1 MKIGAQ
7 MYTVREFCKTTEGLA
22 ESLKK
27 IADIGYTTVQL
38 SGVCDYDPA
47 WMKEQLAANGL
58 VCACTH
64 TKADRL
70 LGETD
75 AVSREHLAMDC
86 RYVGLGGYHAFW
98 QGDMQ
103 ENYDQF
109 LKLYKP
115 VAKRFREN
123 GLYFMYHNHD
133 KEFCQ
138 LQGKTILRKMAED
151 FAPEELGFVLDTFWI
166 QAGGA
171 SPVEYIREFKG
182 RVPCIHLKDYGM
194 TVDGKIMV
202 PVGEGNINFAAV
214 TEACRDAGA
223 EYLLVEQDN
232 CNGEDPF
239 DCLKRSYMNLRALG
253 LE

>member
-7 MYTVREFCKTTEGLA
+7 MYTLRNFCDTPDKLA
-22 ESLKK
+22 QSLKRV
-27 IADIGYTTVQL
+27 ADIGYTTVQL

-103 ENYDQF
+103 ENYDKF
-109 LKLYKP
+109 LELYKP

-133 KEFCQ
+133 RELFQ

-151 FAPEELGFVLDTFWI
+151 FSPKELGFVLDTFWI

-171 SPVEYIREFKG
+171 NPVEYIREFKG
-182 RVPCIHLKDYGM
+182 RVPCIHLKDYAVGAEGRKM
-194 TVDGKIMV
+194 API
-202 PVGEGNINFAAV
+202 GEGNINFEAVVAAC
-214 TEACRDAGA
+214 EYAGA
-223 EYLLVEQDN
+223 EYLLVEQDD

-239 DCLKRSYMNLRALG
+239 DCMKRSYDYLKSLG